1 MGEVRDEVE
10 VYLLAQS
17 PGAPV
22 PAAVIAEHLD
32 RSVADVVAAGRDL
45 ERRQAGDENL
55 FTVVERTVDRGAGE
69 FFLTH
74 VPLALND
81 EPDQV

>member
-1 MGEVRDEVE
+1 MGEVRDQVQA
-10 VYLLAQS
+10 YLLNLS

-22 PAAVIAEHLD
+22 PATVIAEHLD
-32 RSVADVVAAGRDL
+32 RPVADVVAAGRDL
-45 ERRQAGDENL
+45 ERRQAGDQNL
-55 FTVVERTVDRGAGE
+55 FTVVERTVAQGAGE

-81 EPDQV
+81 EPDRV